1 MNDKYVHGYSDRES
15 IRLKDQS
22 VTLAELLHHDTV
34 YPAGSTVLEAGC
46 GIGAQTCILASKNPD
61 VNIVS
66 VDISPESLQ
75 AAKEATS
82 AAGINNVT
90 FKQGD
95 IFELPFAK
103 NSFDHIF
110 VCFVLEHLSEPEKAL
125 LKLKELLKP
134 DGTITVIEGDHGSAY
149 YHPASEH
156 AQRNIQCLIDIQ
168 AHMGGDSLIGRRL
181 YPLLIDVGFKNVTV
195 SPRFVYADASRPHMV
210 EGFTR
215 NTFNAMVE
223 GIREQALKLKLI
235 DEETWNKGMRD
246 LYRTAEDDG
255 TFCYTFFKGVSIK

>member
-1 MNDKYVHGYSDRES
+1 MNDKYVHGYSDKES
-15 IRLKDQS
+15 TRLKDQS
-22 VTLAELLHHDTV
+22 VTLAELLHHDTI

-46 GIGAQTCILASKNPD
+46 GIGAQTCIIANKNPD
-61 VNIVS
+61 INIVS
-66 VDISPESLQ
+66 VDISPESLA
-75 AAKEATS
+75 AAKEATA

-90 FKQGD
+90 FKHGD
-95 IFELPFAK
+95 IFELPFDE

-110 VCFVLEHLSEPEKAL
+110 ICFVLEHLSEPEKAL
-125 LKLKELLKP
+125 LKLKDMLKP
-134 DGTITVIEGDHGSAY
+134 GGTITAIEGDHGSAY
-149 YHPASEH
+149 YHPASEN

-181 YPLLIDVGFKNVTV
+181 YPLLVDVGFKNVTV

-223 GIREQALKLKLI
+223 GVREQALKLGII
-235 DEETWNKGMRD
+235 DEESWNKGMRD

-255 TFCYTFFKGVSIK
+255 TFCYTFFKAIANK